1 MRLWISPNEW
11 EIVFNQLVFH
21 EMGRPV
27 YFQWFIW
34 RMNMVTPQKKS
45 EKLEKWKDIIE
56 LPSLKSF
63 SICFCVW
70 LSYVWLLYMVF
81 TYEHRI
87 LCIYIPVVWMAL
99 QPNLCQ
105 PRGPPPEK
113 EERTNRGC
121 AQKEAEMTG
130 AAEGSPDVPCL
141 CGPDPCCIRALVR
154 SASTVLMAGVF
165 RIFVY
170 TPWNEGKPVT

>member
-1 MRLWISPNEW
+1 M
-11 EIVFNQLVFH
+11 
-21 EMGRPV
+21 
-27 YFQWFIW
+27 Y
-34 RMNMVTPQKKS
+34 
-45 EKLEKWKDIIE
+45 
-56 LPSLKSF
+56 
-63 SICFCVW
+63 
-70 LSYVWLLYMVF
+70 
-81 TYEHRI
+81 
-87 LCIYIPVVWMAL
+87 IYIYIYLWFGMAL

-130 AAEGSPDVPCL
+130 AAEGSPLMYPASVGQIL
-141 CGPDPCCIRALVR
+141 AASALW
-154 SASTVLMAGVF
+154 SAAPSTVLMAGVF

>member
-1 MRLWISPNEW
+1 
-11 EIVFNQLVFH
+11 
-21 EMGRPV
+21 
-27 YFQWFIW
+27 
-34 RMNMVTPQKKS
+34 
-45 EKLEKWKDIIE
+45 
-56 LPSLKSF
+56 
-63 SICFCVW
+63 
-70 LSYVWLLYMVF
+70 
-81 TYEHRI
+81 
-87 LCIYIPVVWMAL
+87 MAL

-170 TPWNEGKPVT
+170 TPWNEGKPVTSVFLDVYGCLWDLSIEDSSQQRRPCSQQGRGVLTSFYYQGVKLSNGTFIFLLWSKRGKFKINMTDLEFPNNWAAKLL